1 MALATAKDM
10 YERGEKRIDDFYNK
24 YEDFYS
30 PFQKDMERYEEIVN
44 GVKGTIAELYKNGID
59 PVRSAEGRAIV

>member
-30 PFQKDMERYEEIVN
+30 PF
-44 GVKGTIAELYKNGID
+44 
-59 PVRSAEGRAIV
+59 